1 MTTTALAPTEVRSI
15 ATVHELDVDDVIHQ
29 VQKIQRVMEAVMKEG
44 EHYGVIPG
52 IDKPTLLKPG
62 AEKLC
67 LVFRLDPQYEVTQT
81 MPEGAHLTVLSK
93 CTLYHIPTGNRMGSG
108 MGSCSTKE
116 SKYAYRQAKRVCPA
130 CGKDAIVR
138 GKPEYGGGWLCFK
151 KKDGCGSKF
160 AENDALITSQ
170 PVGRV
175 PNPDLHDVHN
185 TILKMANK
193 RALVAAVLNV
203 TAASDLLTQDLEDAP
218 PQPEKLT
225 ETATIIP
232 LVPPVPREEGEGGD
246 LPLEMEGE
254 IAAAP
259 LDEWLLAIDEAK
271 TAKSLQAVW
280 KGCTAPVLW
289 PTWSPDEQARLIE
302 AKNTA
307 KQRLGVG

>member
-1 MTTTALAPTEVRSI
+1 
-15 ATVHELDVDDVIHQ
+15 
-29 VQKIQRVMEAVMKEG
+29 
-44 EHYGVIPG
+44 
-52 IDKPTLLKPG
+52 
-62 AEKLC
+62 
-67 LVFRLDPQYEVTQT
+67 

-232 LVPPVPREEGEGGD
+232 LVPPVPREEAR
-246 LPLEMEGE
+246 
-254 IAAAP
+254 AATCRSRWRARSP
-259 LDEWLLAIDEAK
+259 QRPSTSGSWPSSEAK
-271 TAKSLQAVW
+271 TAKSLQAVLE
-280 KGCTAPVLW
+280 GLHGPGALAHVV
-289 PTWSPDEQARLIE
+289 SGRAGAVD
-302 AKNTA
+302 
-307 KQRLGVG
+307 